1 MYKSSFSFSILPQT
15 REVMYELIIEV
26 NETNCTWMD
35 KQLRSHDKHVHNCL
49 RTTTSWLATSKSMQT
64 TMCKSLS
71 TILYCSYSKIQ
82 CKNYFANQTQLGF
95 LNISMHNK
103 MACKYL

>member
-15 REVMYELIIEV
+15 REVMYELIIE
-26 NETNCTWMD
+26 TNCMWMD
-35 KQLRSHDKHVHNCL
+35 KQLQSHDKHVHNCNLQL
-49 RTTTSWLATSKSMQT
+49 RSWLATSKSMQT
-64 TMCKSLS
+64 TICKSLS
-71 TILYCSYSKIQ
+71 TVLYHSYSKIQ
-82 CKNYFANQTQLGF
+82 CKNCFANQTQLGF